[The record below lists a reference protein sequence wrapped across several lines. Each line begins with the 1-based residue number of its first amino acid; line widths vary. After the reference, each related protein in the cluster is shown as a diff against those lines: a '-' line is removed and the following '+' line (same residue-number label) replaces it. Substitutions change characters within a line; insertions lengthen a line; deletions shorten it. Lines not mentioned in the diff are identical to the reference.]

1 MEELEELRANIERLK
16 QALNLVLKH
25 GESWEYKIDIVEF
38 ALKETP
44 EQSLRAIKRAAV
56 DEFCEQYGDELT
68 CDMTFEELDKVAEM
82 YTKTLSV

>member
-1 MEELEELRANIERLK
+1 MDELEELRANIERLK
-16 QALNLVLKH
+16 QALNLVLKY

-68 CDMTFEELDKVAEM
+68 CDMTFQELDKVAER
-82 YTKTLSV
+82 YTETLSA